1 MKEFVPDKQM
11 KNIIMES
18 LKDTEKSISSLSRE
32 LKNNGF
38 DIHRLMITG
47 YLRALRDT
55 GYLRE
60 KDIPP
65 SKVYSIS
72 QTYKRDI
79 YSTIGEKVRLFEDD
93 PKKQINIALYI
104 LQKIFRRPI
113 SSEELRRCGFSGN
126 IDAPLANEEE
136 TKDTKRLLTKA
147 GFKLPKNDKIHKT
160 SEKWN
165 EEFQAIVMEMLIE
178 NFEIEQF
185 VLEAKQ
191 TKLGAL

>member
-1 MKEFVPDKQM
+1 M
-11 KNIIMES
+11 KNIIIES

-55 GYLRE
+55 GYLKE

-72 QTYKRDI
+72 PTHKRDI
-79 YSTIGEKVRLFEDD
+79 YSTIGEKTCLLEDD
-93 PKKQINIALYI
+93 PKKQINIALYA

-126 IDAPLANEEE
+126 IDAAVVNEDDS
-136 TKDTKRLLTKA
+136 KDIKRLLIKA
-147 GFKLPKNDKIHKT
+147 GFKLQKNDRMYKT

-165 EEFQAIVMEMLIE
+165 EEYQAIITEMLIE
-178 NFEIEQF
+178 NFEIGQF
-185 VLEAKQ
+185 VLGAKQ
-191 TKLGAL
+191 TKLGVL